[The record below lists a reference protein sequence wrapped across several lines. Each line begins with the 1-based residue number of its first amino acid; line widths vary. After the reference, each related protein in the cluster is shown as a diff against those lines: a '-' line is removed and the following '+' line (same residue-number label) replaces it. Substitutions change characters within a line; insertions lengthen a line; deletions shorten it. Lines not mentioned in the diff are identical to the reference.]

1 MQHGVNVVQPDRVK
15 QQLFLSSL
23 RSEAC
28 PGVLDAHGVT
38 HILQVGFELQPSHP
52 SRYTYLSLPV
62 YDMVE
67 QDIIGCFPAA
77 FEFIDK
83 AIASGGTVLVHCQA
97 GISRSASVV
106 IGYRM
111 WKDMMSVDAATAA
124 VQRARPIVRPNAGF
138 KCQLRA
144 FEAMGCDASRWQGWS
159 MQQFLHTHYGDDSV
173 GFMSSLLGGAP
184 VDRLR
189 DSGHGSLRYAA
200 GAVKGVPAAASAA
213 AARSEGGTSP
223 RAAADIG
230 GSRGGL
236 WGWRCDNTL
245 AWQFGV
251 ESLALIG
258 FDFCVIDQYQCTL
271 ARRGASEQKNILGLV
286 QGAPCRIDVDFKDE
300 KGHRYKKTAVVKGK
314 NGETEELPLFT
325 NHDAIVGEVRI
336 TPLTTKR
343 VEHSGIKVQLLG
355 QIELASERGSP
366 HDFVSLVRELA
377 PPGDVASAAQKPLPF
392 EFRNVE
398 MQYDSYRGLAV
409 RCRYLLRV
417 SMTGKGMGTDS
428 KKDAPFWV
436 RNYDLPPE
444 EAPPI
449 KMEVGIEECLHI
461 EFEYDKA
468 RYHLK
473 DVVVGK
479 IYFLL
484 VRIKLK
490 HMEVEIRRRETT
502 GAGSS
507 SHNESETIAKYEIMD
522 GAPVRG
528 ENIPI
533 RLCLSPYDLA
543 PTYRDVHNKFSVR
556 YFLNLVLVD
565 EEDRR
570 YFKQQEILLYR
581 KADDPQQQQPLH
593 QAPPSLGASS

>member
-1 MQHGVNVVQPDRVK
+1 M
-15 QQLFLSSL
+15 
-23 RSEAC
+23 
-28 PGVLDAHGVT
+28 
-38 HILQVGFELQPSHP
+38 
-52 SRYTYLSLPV
+52 
-62 YDMVE
+62 
-67 QDIIGCFPAA
+67 
-77 FEFIDK
+77 
-83 AIASGGTVLVHCQA
+83 
-97 GISRSASVV
+97 
-106 IGYRM
+106 
-111 WKDMMSVDAATAA
+111 
-124 VQRARPIVRPNAGF
+124 
-138 KCQLRA
+138 
-144 FEAMGCDASRWQGWS
+144 
-159 MQQFLHTHYGDDSV
+159 
-173 GFMSSLLGGAP
+173 
-184 VDRLR
+184 
-189 DSGHGSLRYAA
+189 
-200 GAVKGVPAAASAA
+200 
-213 AARSEGGTSP
+213 
-223 RAAADIG
+223 
-230 GSRGGL
+230 
-236 WGWRCDNTL
+236 
-245 AWQFGV
+245 
-251 ESLALIG
+251 
-258 FDFCVIDQYQCTL
+258 
-271 ARRGASEQKNILGLV
+271 KNILGLV

-300 KGHRYKKTAVVKGK
+300 KGHRYRKTAVVKGK

-325 NHDAIVGEVRI
+325 NHDAVVGEVRI

-343 VEHSGIKVQLLG
+343 VEHNGIKVQLLG

-366 HDFVSLVRELA
+366 HDFVSLVRELS

-398 MQYDSYRGLAV
+398 MQYDSYRGLQV

-417 SMTGKGMGTDS
+417 TMTGKGMVTDT

-436 RNYDLPPE
+436 RNYELPPE

-502 GAGSS
+502 GSGSS
-507 SHNESETIAKYEIMD
+507 AHNESETIAKYEIMD

-533 RLCLSPYDLA
+533 RLYLSPYDLT
-543 PTYRDVHNKFSVR
+543 PTYKDIHNKFSVR

-581 KADDPQQQQPLH
+581 KADDPVGSPVAAAP
-593 QAPPSLGASS
+593 APPALGAASTAAVSDSS